1 MKTLT
6 KTAIGAGLVA
16 ITLAALFDPA
26 HWLMPGHVTP
36 EHRKIESDCLACH
49 APFRGTPAQRCV
61 DCHDPRALTPA
72 VAAHADRAAADIAKP
87 AGTAHISVAE
97 LHRLLPLDDCAS
109 CHVGHL
115 TATRAARNPAFD
127 HAQYFPLEGPHAVAC
142 KTCHVGKGLSTYTC
156 MGCHEH
162 SPERVA
168 RQHAEEGIRRDLSD
182 CVACHRDGTEHGGRR
197 DTRGDSHEGPGRG
210 EHD

>member
-49 APFRGTPAQRCV
+49 APFRDTPAQRCV

-168 RQHAEEGIRRDLSD
+168 RQHAEEGIRRDLSN

-197 DTRGDSHEGPGRG
+197 ETRGDSHEGPGRG

>member
-1 MKTLT
+1 MKPVT
-6 KTAIGAGLVA
+6 KAALAAGLVA
-16 ITLAALFDPA
+16 VTLAALFDPVR
-26 HWLMPGHVTP
+26 WLMPGHVTP

-72 VAAHADRAAADIAKP
+72 AAKAATPRP
-87 AGTAHISVAE
+87 AGTADITVAE
-97 LHRLLPLDDCAS
+97 LHRMLPLDDCVS

-115 TATRAARNPAFD
+115 TATRAARNAAFD

-182 CVACHRDGTEHGGRR
+182 CVACHRDGTEHGGRGE
-197 DTRGDSHEGPGRG
+197 TRGDSDEGPLRDGG
-210 EHD
+210 

>member
-1 MKTLT
+1 MKPVT
-6 KTAIGAGLVA
+6 KAAIGAGLVA
-16 ITLAALFDPA
+16 VTLAALFDPA
-26 HWLMPGHVTP
+26 RWLMPGHVTP

-49 APFRGTPAQRCV
+49 APFRGTPGERCI
-61 DCHDPRALTPA
+61 DCHDPRVLTPA
-72 VAAHADRAAADIAKP
+72 ATKAATPMP
-87 AGTAHISVAE
+87 AGTADITVAE
-97 LHRLLPLDDCAS
+97 LHRMLPLDDCAS

-115 TATRAARNPAFD
+115 TAPRAARNAAFD
-127 HAQYFPLEGPHAVAC
+127 HTQYFPLEGPHAVAC

-197 DTRGDSHEGPGRG
+197 ETRGDSDEGPLRDGG
-210 EHD
+210 

>member
-1 MKTLT
+1 VKPVT
-6 KTAIGAGLVA
+6 KAAIGAGLVA
-16 ITLAALFDPA
+16 VTLAALFDPVR
-26 HWLMPGHVTP
+26 WLMPGHVTP

-49 APFRGTPAQRCV
+49 APFRGTPGERCI
-61 DCHDPRALTPA
+61 DCHDPRVLTPA
-72 VAAHADRAAADIAKP
+72 AAKAATPKP
-87 AGTAHISVAE
+87 AGTADITVAE
-97 LHRLLPLDDCAS
+97 LHRMLPLDDCAS

-197 DTRGDSHEGPGRG
+197 ETRGDSHEGPGRG

>member
-6 KTAIGAGLVA
+6 KAAIGAGLIA
-16 ITLAALFDPA
+16 ITLAALFDPVR
-26 HWLMPGHVTP
+26 WLMPGHVTP

-61 DCHDPRALTPA
+61 DCHNPRALTPA

-115 TATRAARNPAFD
+115 TATRAARNAAFD

-182 CVACHRDGTEHGGRR
+182 CVACHRDGTEHGGRGE
-197 DTRGDSHEGPGRG
+197 TRGDSDEGPLRDGG
-210 EHD
+210 